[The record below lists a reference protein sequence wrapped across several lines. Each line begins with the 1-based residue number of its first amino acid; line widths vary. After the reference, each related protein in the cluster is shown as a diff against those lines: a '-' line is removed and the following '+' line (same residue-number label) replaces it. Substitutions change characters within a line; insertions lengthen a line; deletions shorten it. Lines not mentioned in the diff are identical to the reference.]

1 MPPANGAS
9 IRSHGAHIGM
19 NSGTGTT
26 QGETVGPDQ
35 EPTQSGDQDPAV
47 RDPRPDG
54 PMNQPVD
61 QEAASDEFGES
72 PDAAY
77 GQREGQADPEA

>member
-1 MPPANGAS
+1 MTEQNANIA
-9 IRSHGAHIGM
+9 
-19 NSGTGTT
+19 
-26 QGETVGPDQ
+26 QGETMGPDQ
-35 EPTQSGDQDPAV
+35 EPREVGSADPAV

-61 QEAASDEFGES
+61 QDEASDEFGQS

-77 GQREGQADPEA
+77 GQREGQADQETGNQG